1 MLPEMTNLYQEILDY
16 QKMSFNREVLVKNYA
31 RTVVEGMNLDV
42 LIEFAC
48 DTIVEDLNKLSDE
61 ELLREVDA
69 FNPELLADVETL

>member
-1 MLPEMTNLYQEILDY
+1 MLPEMTIDYKEILDY

-31 RTVVEGMNLDV
+31 QTVVENMNLDM

-48 DTIVEDLNKLSDE
+48 DTIVEDLNQLSDE
-61 ELLREVDA
+61 ELLREVDT

>member
-1 MLPEMTNLYQEILDY
+1 MLPEMTIDYKEILDY

-31 RTVVEGMNLDV
+31 QTVVENMNLDV

-48 DTIVEDLNKLSDE
+48 ATIVEDLNKLSDE

-69 FNPELLADVETL
+69 FNPELLAGVETL

>member
-16 QKMSFNREVLVKNYA
+16 QKMSFNREVLIKNYA

-48 DTIVEDLNKLSDE
+48 DTIVEDLNQLNDE